1 MGLRNK
7 AFGITAAAACLAL
20 LVAGCTSDSG
30 TEDGPDDGATTDE
43 AEPATVR
50 VMLWGNDQD
59 ITSIK
64 DAAAGFESANPEITV
79 EWESGDCAV
88 DYAPCKTLV
97 AGGNMPDVVVAGS
110 WVYYQLANDGVIADV
125 TPYLEASGTS
135 RDDFTPTILD
145 ALTSPSD
152 GGLYGLPM
160 GYNIQSLFYNKDM
173 FDAAGLEYPPA
184 DGSYTYDDLA
194 DWAAQLTL
202 DDAGRNADD
211 PDFDPDGIQQ
221 YGYFNFAAQPIEP
234 GYAPVLAAFGGGI
247 LGGDARNE
255 CTADSDGTIEGFQW
269 LQDRMWQ
276 DHTAITPQ
284 LHQEEPGAARWVRG
298 QVAMQQGS
306 HEQVPAVQQQNP
318 ELNYGIAA
326 LPAGPAGNA
335 TLAQIHI
342 WVMSE
347 QSDVKDAAW
356 EFIHYMSTEG
366 AGKQMGLIPAYQ
378 DVALG
383 ENFALAEGEPEGLV
397 EAQID
402 PAGWDLTFTNV
413 DPSTVW
419 TAVAS
424 QDGIAPAI
432 EDIIMNRSTAA
443 EALGGICESR
453 IDGLIAASR

>member
-1 MGLRNK
+1 
-7 AFGITAAAACLAL
+7 
-20 LVAGCTSDSG
+20 
-30 TEDGPDDGATTDE
+30 
-43 AEPATVR
+43 
-50 VMLWGNDQD
+50 
-59 ITSIK
+59 
-64 DAAAGFESANPEITV
+64 
-79 EWESGDCAV
+79 
-88 DYAPCKTLV
+88 
-97 AGGNMPDVVVAGS
+97 
-110 WVYYQLANDGVIADV
+110 
-125 TPYLEASGTS
+125 
-135 RDDFTPTILD
+135 
-145 ALTSPSD
+145 
-152 GGLYGLPM
+152 
-160 GYNIQSLFYNKDM
+160 
-173 FDAAGLEYPPA
+173 
-184 DGSYTYDDLA
+184 
-194 DWAAQLTL
+194 
-202 DDAGRNADD
+202 
-211 PDFDPDGIQQ
+211 
-221 YGYFNFAAQPIEP
+221 
-234 GYAPVLAAFGGGI
+234 
-247 LGGDARNE
+247 
-255 CTADSDGTIEGFQW
+255 
-269 LQDRMWQ
+269 
-276 DHTAITPQ
+276 
-284 LHQEEPGAARWVRG
+284 
-298 QVAMQQGS
+298 MQQGS

-432 EDIIMNRSTAA
+432 EDIIMNRKSAA
-443 EALGGICESR
+443 EALDGICASR
-453 IDGLIAASR
+453 INPLIDAAK